1 MESPTRSKCPNK
13 GEKKRTTSSPTKH
26 FEELKKGTRSH
37 SSTDRWLATEAKSSE
52 QGWFARRQPDLQ
64 LQASEQGVEAPPH
77 LPEPS
82 CGAAFCAAVGVET

>member
-1 MESPTRSKCPNK
+1 MESHTRSKCPNK

-64 LQASEQGVEAPPH
+64 LQASEQGVEAPRIFQN
-77 LPEPS
+77 LP
-82 CGAAFCAAVGVET
+82 VGPPFVRLWV